1 MKIGFIGLGQMGS
14 GMAHNLVRAG
24 HDVSVYN
31 RTKEKTK
38 RLADAGATVASSPG
52 ELAGAEIVVTMLADD
67 AAVESVALDGERP
80 SATFAKGALHLSMS
94 TISPALVARLAR
106 AHGASFVSAPVFGR
120 PDAAAAAKLFV
131 LAAGPKASVA
141 RCRPLLDAMGQKTF
155 ELGEDPVA
163 ANVLKLSG
171 NFLLAATIEAM
182 AETFALAR
190 KWGLDAQQ
198 VLDVLTSTLFTAPVH
213 KGYGAKIA
221 AQSFDA
227 KGGFALVLGLKDVKL
242 VLGAADDKRV
252 PMPTASLLRDR
263 LTTAAS
269 RGLAEQDWSA
279 LGKLAADDAGL

>member
-1 MKIGFIGLGQMGS
+1 
-14 GMAHNLVRAG
+14 MAHNLVRAG

-80 SATFAKGALHLSMS
+80 SAAFAKGALHLSMS
-94 TISPALVARLAR
+94 TISPALAARLAR
-106 AHGASFVSAPVFGR
+106 VHGASFVSAPVFGR

-155 ELGEDPVA
+155 ELGEDPIA

-198 VLDVLTSTLFTAPVH
+198 VLDVLTSTIFTSPAH

-221 AQSFDA
+221 SQSFDA
-227 KGGFALVLGLKDVKL
+227 TGGFALVLGLKDVKL
-242 VLGAADDKRV
+242 VLGAADERRV

-263 LTTAAS
+263 LTTAAA